1 MGLVHWHVFGAFV
14 RLVAM
19 QHYLY
24 SASFGARCAFAV
36 GRHQYAVCRLRIY
49 LYILPRKIS
58 STSSNLG
65 VGVVLR
71 CIVFDAQVCRKSM
84 AFPKLLLA
92 TKSWWKIRR
101 LTLYTLAPSRPFT
114 RRGSAHDT
122 WRQWCMLHMFAI
134 SWHVLYILEVFA
146 IHAGPAGADADGH
159 RCWKACALWEADCY
173 ITDGCWGDV
182 RSSRG
187 DISHITSQPRIELER
202 LGPMMTYVDYVVRCS
217 QVLLFG

>member
-1 MGLVHWHVFGAFV
+1 MRLCRWATSVCSLQVAYIFVHFAKKDLFNVFKLGCWCC
-14 RLVAM
+14 VAM
-19 QHYLY
+19 HSVWRPGLQE
-24 SASFGARCAFAV
+24 
-36 GRHQYAVCRLRIY
+36 
-49 LYILPRKIS
+49 
-58 STSSNLG
+58 
-65 VGVVLR
+65 
-71 CIVFDAQVCRKSM
+71 SM

-146 IHAGPAGADADGH
+146 IHAWPAGADADGH